1 MPQNYKNKCKE
12 INLGIRLII
21 YLGGE
26 NRGNMGKIIYLFR
39 YTLIAQFGGTLLV
52 AQWLRLCLPNQGVW
66 V

>member
-26 NRGNMGKIIYLFR
+26 NRGNMGKII
-39 YTLIAQFGGTLLV
+39 
-52 AQWLRLCLPNQGVW
+52 
-66 V
+66 